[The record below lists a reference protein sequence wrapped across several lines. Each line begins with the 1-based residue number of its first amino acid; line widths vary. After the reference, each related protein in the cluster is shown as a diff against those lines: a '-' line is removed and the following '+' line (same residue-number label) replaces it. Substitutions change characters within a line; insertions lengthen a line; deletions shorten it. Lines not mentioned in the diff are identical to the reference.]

1 MNTLVLDSFAS
12 FGVAIRPLLIATA
25 LFGLWRGLR
34 RTALPRRTQ
43 LGTWLIIAIPLVLWF
58 VLILELALA
67 GFFVA
72 RPGGRVPRIPLA
84 VVIPLVTGLL
94 LMMRSTRMAAVAD
107 ATPLSW
113 LIGFQVFRALGSV
126 FLFQWAA
133 GRWGRPGR
141 PPGVARRLLP
151 RLRASRR
158 PRGRVRV
165 ELARD
170 PGPGGRPH
178 TRLSV
183 LADALPA
190 PGPRR
195 AEPPRGCLPARD
207 DPGLRG
213 AAGPHSPRAFPLAA
227 SPLRTA
233 GRLRG
238 AGEGHGEN
246 GAVTEAQVRIVT
258 DRTNAH
264 PRRLG
269 RGRAH
274 A

>member
-43 LGTWLIIAIPLVLWF
+43 LVTWLIIAVPLVLWF
-58 VLILELALA
+58 VLVLELALA

-72 RPGGRVPRIPLA
+72 RPGGRVPGIPLA
-84 VVIPLVTGLL
+84 VVIPLVTGLVL
-94 LMMRSTRMAAVAD
+94 ITRSTRMAAVAD
-107 ATPLSW
+107 ATPLPW

-133 GRWGRPGR
+133 RRLRDSCGSRGHAGWLPGF
-141 PPGVARRLLP
+141 ARRLLP
-151 RLRASRR
+151 CLRASRR

-170 PGPGGRPH
+170 PGPGGGPH

-183 LADALPA
+183 LADALSA

-195 AEPPRGCLPARD
+195 AEPPRGRLPARD

-213 AAGPHSPRAFPLAA
+213 AAGPHPPRAFPLAA
-227 SPLRTA
+227 SPLRAADTLD
-233 GRLRG
+233 LR
-238 AGEGHGEN
+238 
-246 GAVTEAQVRIVT
+246 EAKASLDELATI
-258 DRTNAH
+258 
-264 PRRLG
+264 RR
-269 RGRAH
+269 R
-274 A
+274 